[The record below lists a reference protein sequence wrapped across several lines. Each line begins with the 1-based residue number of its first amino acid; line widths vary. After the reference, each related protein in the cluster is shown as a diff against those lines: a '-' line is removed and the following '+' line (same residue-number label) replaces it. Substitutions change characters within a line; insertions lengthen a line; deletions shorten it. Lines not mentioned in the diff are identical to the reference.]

1 MRSWEREVFEHS
13 TCSSMQTANM
23 LLKKIV
29 RCSAFSFSIQHGL
42 KKDLFPLSRTL
53 ILSPCLKEDNSR
65 SPSGKVDLDAWKEV
79 MKSGLQEVSETV
91 SEPKELST
99 LAAARET
106 LEMWRLAG
114 RPVPEKVSEEQLKAF
129 MECPSKS
136 AKKKYLKY
144 LHLKELSKK
153 NEKRKMEEKKER
165 KLEAQERASET
176 EEPKKNPF
184 VCLWASSMDKANN
197 WRVAQSMI
205 FGQPLVFDMS
215 YEKYMSVREVAN
227 AVRQIVLSE
236 GCNRRSV
243 DPFHIHFCNL
253 KDDSLYHKE
262 FIKHYRGAWDKLL
275 ITVTDQCY
283 TDIFPKDK
291 LIYLTADSPKVMK
304 TFDHDKIYIVG
315 SMVDKSIKTGVSLAQ
330 AKRLGLET
338 AALPLEKYLLWN
350 CGAKNL
356 TLDQMMHI
364 LLTLKDTGDW
374 KKALEFV
381 PKRKYCGFV
390 NKPIHELKKT
400 LNLINILKLGKRP
413 EELRKRFANNY
424 SKRLTQK

>member
-1 MRSWEREVFEHS
+1 
-13 TCSSMQTANM
+13 MQCANM
-23 LLKKIV
+23 LLRKIV
-29 RCSAFSFSIQHGL
+29 RSSVLPFATQHAM

-53 ILSPCLKEDNSR
+53 SLSCCLKQDKSCE
-65 SPSGKVDLDAWKEV
+65 PSEKLDLDEWKKV
-79 MKSGLQEVSETV
+79 MKSSLQEEVSETV
-91 SEPKELST
+91 SEPKELSG

-114 RPVPEKVSEEQLKAF
+114 RAVPENISEEQLKTF

-144 LHLKELSKK
+144 LHLRELHKK
-153 NEKRKMEEKKER
+153 NAKRKRDEKREGR
-165 KLEAQERASET
+165 LEAQDQASNTDET
-176 EEPKKNPF
+176 KKSSF
-184 VCLWASSMDKANN
+184 VCLWSSTMDKAYN

-215 YEKYMSVREVAN
+215 YEKEMSLREVTN
-227 AVRQIVLSE
+227 TVRQIVMSE
-236 GCNRRSV
+236 SCNRRSV
-243 DPFHIHFCNL
+243 DPFHIHFCNF
-253 KDDSLYHKE
+253 KDDSLYHRE
-262 FIKHYRGAWDKLL
+262 FIKHYREAWGKLL

-283 TDIFPKDK
+283 TEIFPKDK

-315 SMVDKSIKTGVSLAQ
+315 SMVDKSIKTGVSLAR

-338 AALPLEKYLLWN
+338 AALPLEKYLLWSS
-350 CGAKNL
+350 GAKNL

-364 LLTLKDTGDW
+364 LLTLKDTADW

-381 PKRKYCGFV
+381 PKRKCCGFV
-390 NKPIHELKKT
+390 NKPVKELKKT
-400 LNLINILKLGKRP
+400 LDLINTLKLGKARDKV
-413 EELRKRFANNY
+413 EKQFAKKHPREY
-424 SKRLTQK
+424 KIK

>member
-1 MRSWEREVFEHS
+1 
-13 TCSSMQTANM
+13 MQSANV

-29 RCSAFSFSIQHGL
+29 RSSVLPFAAQHGM

-53 ILSPCLKEDNSR
+53 SLSLCLKQDNS
-65 SPSGKVDLDAWKEV
+65 SGPSEKLDLDAWKKV
-79 MKSGLQEVSETV
+79 MKSGLQDEVSETV
-91 SEPKELST
+91 SEHKELST
-99 LAAARET
+99 LAAAREI

-114 RPVPEKVSEEQLKAF
+114 RSVPENISEEQLKTF

-144 LHLKELSKK
+144 LHLKELYKK
-153 NEKRKMEEKKER
+153 NDKRKMDEKRER
-165 KLEAQERASET
+165 KQEAQKQASET
-176 EEPKKNPF
+176 DETKRSSL
-184 VCLWASSMDKANN
+184 VCLWANAMDKAYS
-197 WRVAQSMI
+197 WRAAQAMI

-215 YEKYMSVREVAN
+215 YEKDMSVREVAN
-227 AVRQIVLSE
+227 TVRQIVLSE

-243 DPFHIHFCNL
+243 DPFHVHFCNL

-262 FIKHYRGAWDKLL
+262 FIKHYREAWGKLL
-275 ITVTDQCY
+275 ITATDQCY

-291 LIYLTADSPKVMK
+291 LVYLTADSPKVMK
-304 TFDHDKIYIVG
+304 TFDHNKIYIVG
-315 SMVDKSIKTGVSLAQ
+315 SMVDKSIKTGVSLAR

-350 CGAKNL
+350 SGAKNL

-390 NKPIHELKKT
+390 SKPVHELKKT
-400 LNLINILKLGKRP
+400 LNLINTLKLGKRQ
-413 EELRKRFANNY
+413 EEVRRQFAKNY
-424 SKRLTQK
+424 SKKLMQK

>member
-1 MRSWEREVFEHS
+1 
-13 TCSSMQTANM
+13 MQSANA

-29 RCSAFSFSIQHGL
+29 RSSILPFAAQHGM
-42 KKDLFPLSRTL
+42 KKDLFPPSRTL
-53 ILSPCLKEDNSR
+53 SLSLCQKQDKSC
-65 SPSGKVDLDAWKEV
+65 SPSEKVDLDAWKKV

-91 SEPKELST
+91 SESKELSS
-99 LAAARET
+99 LAGAREI
-106 LEMWRLAG
+106 LQMWRLAG
-114 RPVPEKVSEEQLKAF
+114 RLVPENITEEQVKAF

-136 AKKKYLKY
+136 AQKKYLKFLY
-144 LHLKELSKK
+144 LKELYKK
-153 NEKRKMEEKKER
+153 KDKRKMEEKR
-165 KLEAQERASET
+165 QRRLETQEQAAKSGET
-176 EEPKKNPF
+176 KKNSF
-184 VCLWASSMDKANN
+184 MCLWTNSMDRAYN
-197 WRVAQSMI
+197 WRAAQSMI

-215 YEKYMSVREVAN
+215 YEKDMSVREVTN
-227 AVRQIVLSE
+227 TVRQLVLSE
-236 GCNRRSV
+236 SCNRRSV

-253 KDDSLYHKE
+253 KTDSLYYEE
-262 FIKHYRGAWDKLL
+262 FVKHYREAWGKLL
-275 ITVTDQCY
+275 ITVTEQCY
-283 TDIFPKDK
+283 TEVFPKDK

-350 CGAKNL
+350 TGAKNL

-390 NKPIHELKKT
+390 SKPVSELKKA
-400 LNLINILKLGKRP
+400 LNLINTLK
-413 EELRKRFANNY
+413 LRKRQQEVGKQFAKNY
-424 SKRLTQK
+424 SKKLMQK

>member
-1 MRSWEREVFEHS
+1 
-13 TCSSMQTANM
+13 MQCANM
-23 LLKKIV
+23 LLRKIV
-29 RCSAFSFSIQHGL
+29 RNSALPFAAQHGM

-53 ILSPCLKEDNSR
+53 SLSLYLKQDKSCE
-65 SPSGKVDLDAWKEV
+65 PAEKLDLDEWKKV
-79 MKSGLQEVSETV
+79 MKSGLQEEVSETV
-91 SEPKELST
+91 SEPKELSS

-114 RPVPEKVSEEQLKAF
+114 KAVPEHISEEQLKTF

-136 AKKKYLKY
+136 AKKKYIKY
-144 LHLKELSKK
+144 LHLKELHKK
-153 NEKRKMEEKKER
+153 NDKRKMAEKRER
-165 KLEAQERASET
+165 RLEARDETSNT
-176 EEPKKNPF
+176 EETKKSPF
-184 VCLWASSMDKANN
+184 ICLWSSTMDKAYN
-197 WRVAQSMI
+197 WRAAQSMI

-215 YEKYMSVREVAN
+215 YEKEMSLREVTN
-227 AVRQIVLSE
+227 TVKQIVMSE
-236 GCNRRSV
+236 SCNRRSV
-243 DPFHIHFCNL
+243 DPFHIHFCNF
-253 KDDSLYHKE
+253 KDDSLYHREFVKQYKE
-262 FIKHYRGAWDKLL
+262 AWSKLL

-283 TDIFPKDK
+283 TEIFPKDK

-315 SMVDKSIKTGVSLAQ
+315 SVVDRSIKRGISLAR

-350 CGAKNL
+350 TGAKNL

-364 LLTLKDTGDW
+364 LLTLKDTADW

-390 NKPIHELKKT
+390 NKPVNELKKT
-400 LNLINILKLGKRP
+400 LDMIHTLKLGKGQ
-413 EELRKRFANNY
+413 EEVEKRFAKNHPKKY
-424 SKRLTQK
+424 RLKQK

>member
-1 MRSWEREVFEHS
+1 
-13 TCSSMQTANM
+13 MQSANM

-29 RCSAFSFSIQHGL
+29 RSPVLPFAARHGM

-53 ILSPCLKEDNSR
+53 SLSLCLKQDNSR
-65 SPSGKVDLDAWKEV
+65 SPSEKLDLDAWKTV
-79 MKSGLQEVSETV
+79 MKSGFQEAGEAVSER
-91 SEPKELST
+91 KELSSS
-99 LAAARET
+99 AAAREL

-114 RPVPEKVSEEQLKAF
+114 RSVPENISEEQLKTF

-144 LHLKELSKK
+144 LHIRELYKK
-153 NEKRKMEEKKER
+153 NDKRKMDEKRQRRLEEQEQASKTSEER
-165 KLEAQERASET
+165 KNS
-176 EEPKKNPF
+176 F
-184 VCLWASSMDKANN
+184 ICVWANSMDKAYS
-197 WRVAQSMI
+197 WRVAQSMV

-215 YEKYMSVREVAN
+215 YEKEMSTREVAN
-227 AVRQIVLSE
+227 TVQQLVFSE
-236 GCNRRSV
+236 GCNRRCM
-243 DPFHIHFCNL
+243 DPFHIHFCNF
-253 KDDSLYHKE
+253 KEDSLYHKE
-262 FIKHYRGAWDKLL
+262 FVKHYREAWGKLL

-283 TDIFPKDK
+283 TEIFPKDK
-291 LIYLTADSPKVMK
+291 LIYLTADSPRVMK
-304 TFDHDKIYIVG
+304 TFDHNKIYIIG
-315 SMVDKSIKTGVSLAQ
+315 SMVDRSIKTGVSLAR

-350 CGAKNL
+350 SGAKNL

-390 NKPIHELKKT
+390 SRPVHELKKT
-400 LNLINILKLGKRP
+400 LNLINTLKLGKKQ
-413 EELRKRFANNY
+413 EELRKQFAKSY
-424 SKRLTQK
+424 SRKLTEE

>member
-1 MRSWEREVFEHS
+1 
-13 TCSSMQTANM
+13 MQSANM
-23 LLKKIV
+23 FLRKIV
-29 RCSAFSFSIQHGL
+29 RSSVLPFAAQHGM

-53 ILSPCLKEDNSR
+53 SLSPCLTQDNSCN
-65 SPSGKVDLDAWKEV
+65 PSEKIDLDAWKKV
-79 MKSGLQEVSETV
+79 MRSGLQEEVSETV
-91 SEPKELST
+91 SEHKELST
-99 LAAARET
+99 LAAAREI

-114 RPVPEKVSEEQLKAF
+114 RSVPENISEEQLKTF
-129 MECPSKS
+129 VECPSKS

-144 LHLKELSKK
+144 LHLKELYKK
-153 NEKRKMEEKKER
+153 NDKRKMEEKRER
-165 KLEAQERASET
+165 RLET
-176 EEPKKNPF
+176 EEQAAKTDETKRNSF
-184 VCLWASSMDKANN
+184 ICLWANCMDRAYN

-215 YEKYMSVREVAN
+215 YEKDMSIREVAN
-227 AVRQIVLSE
+227 TVRQLVLSE

-243 DPFHIHFCNL
+243 DPFHIHFCNF

-262 FIKHYRGAWDKLL
+262 FIKHYREAWGKLL

-283 TDIFPKDK
+283 TDVFPKDK

-315 SMVDKSIKTGVSLAQ
+315 SMVDRSIKTGVSLAR

-350 CGAKNL
+350 TGAKNL

-374 KKALEFV
+374 KAALEFV
-381 PKRKYCGFV
+381 PKRKYCGFIS
-390 NKPIHELKKT
+390 KPVHELKKT
-400 LNLINILKLGKRP
+400 LNLMNTLQLGKRQD
-413 EELRKRFANNY
+413 EVRKQFAKNY
-424 SKRLTQK
+424 SKKRTQK

>member
-1 MRSWEREVFEHS
+1 
-13 TCSSMQTANM
+13 MQSANV

-29 RCSAFSFSIQHGL
+29 RSSVLPFAAQHGM

-53 ILSPCLKEDNSR
+53 SLSLCLKQDNSC
-65 SPSGKVDLDAWKEV
+65 SPSEKLDLDAWKKV
-79 MKSGLQEVSETV
+79 MKSGLQEVSETA
-91 SEPKELST
+91 SECKELST
-99 LAAARET
+99 LAAAREI

-114 RPVPEKVSEEQLKAF
+114 RSVPENISEEQLKTF

-144 LHLKELSKK
+144 LHLKELYKK
-153 NEKRKMEEKKER
+153 NDKRKMVER
-165 KLEAQERASET
+165 RERRLETQGQASNTNET
-176 EEPKKNPF
+176 KRNSF
-184 VCLWASSMDKANN
+184 ICLWASCMDRAYG

-215 YEKYMSVREVAN
+215 YEKDMSVREVAN
-227 AVRQIVLSE
+227 TVRQLVLSE

-243 DPFHIHFCNL
+243 DPFHIHFCNF

-262 FIKHYRGAWDKLL
+262 FMKHYREAWGKLL

-283 TDIFPKDK
+283 TDVFPKDK

-304 TFDHDKIYIVG
+304 TFDHNKIYIVG
-315 SMVDKSIKTGVSLAQ
+315 SMVDRSIKTGVSLAR

-350 CGAKNL
+350 TGAKNL

-374 KKALEFV
+374 KAALEFV
-381 PKRKYCGFV
+381 PKRKYYGFV
-390 NKPIHELKKT
+390 SKPVHELKKT
-400 LNLINILKLGKRP
+400 LNLINTLKLGKRQ
-413 EELRKRFANNY
+413 EEVRKQFAKNY
-424 SKRLTQK
+424 SKKLTQK

>member
-1 MRSWEREVFEHS
+1 
-13 TCSSMQTANM
+13 
-23 LLKKIV
+23 
-29 RCSAFSFSIQHGL
+29 
-42 KKDLFPLSRTL
+42 
-53 ILSPCLKEDNSR
+53 
-65 SPSGKVDLDAWKEV
+65 
-79 MKSGLQEVSETV
+79 MKSGLKEVSETV
-91 SEPKELST
+91 SERKELST
-99 LAAARET
+99 LAAAREI

-114 RPVPEKVSEEQLKAF
+114 RSVPENISEEQLKIF

-144 LHLKELSKK
+144 LHLKELYKK
-153 NEKRKMEEKKER
+153 NDKRKMDEKRER
-165 KLEAQERASET
+165 RLETASKTDET
-176 EEPKKNPF
+176 RRNSF
-184 VCLWASSMDKANN
+184 VCLWTNCMDRAYS

-215 YEKYMSVREVAN
+215 YEKDMSIREIAN
-227 AVRQIVLSE
+227 TVRQIVLSE
-236 GCNRRSV
+236 SCNRRSV
-243 DPFHIHFCNL
+243 DPFHIHFCNF

-262 FIKHYRGAWDKLL
+262 FIKHYREAWGKLL

-283 TDIFPKDK
+283 TDVFPKDK

-315 SMVDKSIKTGVSLAQ
+315 SMVDRSIKTGVSLAQ

-350 CGAKNL
+350 TGAKNL

-390 NKPIHELKKT
+390 SKPVHELKKT
-400 LNLINILKLGKRP
+400 LNLINTLKLGKRQ
-413 EELRKRFANNY
+413 EEVRKQFPKNY
-424 SKRLTQK
+424 SKRLMQK

>member
-1 MRSWEREVFEHS
+1 
-13 TCSSMQTANM
+13 MQSANM
-23 LLKKIV
+23 LLRKIV
-29 RCSAFSFSIQHGL
+29 RSSTLPFAARYGM

-53 ILSPCLKEDNSR
+53 SLSLCLKQDR
-65 SPSGKVDLDAWKEV
+65 SCEPSEKLDLDEWKKV
-79 MKSGLQEVSETV
+79 MKSGLQEEVSETV
-91 SEPKELST
+91 SEPKELSS

-114 RPVPEKVSEEQLKAF
+114 RAVPENISEEQLKTF

-144 LHLKELSKK
+144 LHLKELHKK
-153 NEKRKMEEKKER
+153 NDRRKMEEKRER
-165 KLEAQERASET
+165 RLEAQDQTSKT
-176 EEPKKNPF
+176 EETKKNSL
-184 VCLWASSMDKANN
+184 VCMWSSTMDKAYN
-197 WRVAQSMI
+197 WRAAQSMI

-215 YEKYMSVREVAN
+215 YEKEMSLREVTN
-227 AVRQIVLSE
+227 TVRQIVLSE
-236 GCNRRSV
+236 SCNRRSV
-243 DPFHIHFCNL
+243 DPFHIHFCNF
-253 KDDSLYHKE
+253 KDDSLYHRE
-262 FIKHYRGAWDKLL
+262 FIKQYREAWDKLL

-283 TDIFPKDK
+283 TEIFPKDK

-315 SMVDKSIKTGVSLAQ
+315 SMVDKSIKTGVSLAR

-338 AALPLEKYLLWN
+338 AALPLEKYLLWST
-350 CGAKNL
+350 GAKNL

-364 LLTLKDTGDW
+364 LLTLKDTADW

-390 NKPIHELKKT
+390 NRPVTELKKT
-400 LNLINILKLGKRP
+400 LHLMNTLKLGKGR
-413 EELRKRFANNY
+413 EEVQKQFAKSY
-424 SKRLTQK
+424 PKKYKLK

>member
-1 MRSWEREVFEHS
+1 
-13 TCSSMQTANM
+13 MQSANV

-29 RCSAFSFSIQHGL
+29 RSSVLPFAAQHGM

-53 ILSPCLKEDNSR
+53 SLSLCLRQDNS
-65 SPSGKVDLDAWKEV
+65 SGPSEKLDLDAWKKV
-79 MKSGLQEVSETV
+79 MKSGLQEEVSETV
-91 SEPKELST
+91 SEHKELST
-99 LAAARET
+99 LAAAREI
-106 LEMWRLAG
+106 LDMWRLAG
-114 RPVPEKVSEEQLKAF
+114 RSVPENISEEQLKTF

-144 LHLKELSKK
+144 LHLKELYKK
-153 NEKRKMEEKKER
+153 NDKRKMDEKREKKQ
-165 KLEAQERASET
+165 EAQKRASET
-176 EEPKKNPF
+176 DETKRSSL
-184 VCLWASSMDKANN
+184 VCLWANAMDKAYS
-197 WRVAQSMI
+197 WRAAQAMI

-215 YEKYMSVREVAN
+215 YEKDMSVREVTN
-227 AVRQIVLSE
+227 TVRQIVLSE
-236 GCNRRSV
+236 SCNRRSV
-243 DPFHIHFCNL
+243 DPFHVHFCNL

-262 FIKHYRGAWDKLL
+262 FIKHYREAWGKLL

-291 LIYLTADSPKVMK
+291 LVYLTADSPKVMK
-304 TFDHDKIYIVG
+304 TFDHNKIYIVG
-315 SMVDKSIKTGVSLAQ
+315 SMVDKSIKTGVSLAR

-350 CGAKNL
+350 SGAKNL

-390 NKPIHELKKT
+390 SKPVHELKKT
-400 LNLINILKLGKRP
+400 LNLINTLKLGKRQ
-413 EELRKRFANNY
+413 EEVRRQFAKNY
-424 SKRLTQK
+424 SKKLMQK

>member
-1 MRSWEREVFEHS
+1 
-13 TCSSMQTANM
+13 MQSANM
-23 LLKKIV
+23 LLKKFV
-29 RCSAFSFSIQHGL
+29 RSSVLPFAAQHGM
-42 KKDLFPLSRTL
+42 KKDLFPVSRTL
-53 ILSPCLKEDNSR
+53 SLSLCLKQDNSCN
-65 SPSGKVDLDAWKEV
+65 PSEKLDLDAWKKV
-79 MKSGLQEVSETV
+79 MKSGLQEEVSETV
-91 SEPKELST
+91 SEHKELST

-114 RPVPEKVSEEQLKAF
+114 RSVPENISEEQLKTF

-136 AKKKYLKY
+136 AKKKYLRY
-144 LHLKELSKK
+144 LNLKELYKK
-153 NEKRKMEEKKER
+153 NDRRKMDEKRER
-165 KLEAQERASET
+165 RLETQERASKPDEARR
-176 EEPKKNPF
+176 NSF
-184 VCLWASSMDKANN
+184 ICLWASCMDRAYS

-215 YEKYMSVREVAN
+215 YEKDMSVREVTN
-227 AVRQIVLSE
+227 TVRQIVLSE

-243 DPFHIHFCNL
+243 DPFHIHFCNF

-262 FIKHYRGAWDKLL
+262 FVKHYREAWGRLL
-275 ITVTDQCY
+275 ITATDQCY
-283 TDIFPKDK
+283 TEVFPKDK

-304 TFDHDKIYIVG
+304 TFDHDKIYIIG
-315 SMVDKSIKTGVSLAQ
+315 SMVDKSIKTGVSLAR

-350 CGAKNL
+350 AGAKNL

-390 NKPIHELKKT
+390 SRPVHELKKS
-400 LNLINILKLGKRP
+400 LNLINTLKLGKRQ
-413 EELRKRFANNY
+413 EELRKQFAKNY
-424 SKRLTQK
+424 SKKLMQK

>member
-1 MRSWEREVFEHS
+1 
-13 TCSSMQTANM
+13 MQSANV

-29 RCSAFSFSIQHGL
+29 RSSVLPFAAAQHGM

-53 ILSPCLKEDNSR
+53 SLSLCLKQDNSG
-65 SPSGKVDLDAWKEV
+65 SPSEKLDLDAWKKV
-79 MKSGLQEVSETV
+79 MKSGLQEEVSETV
-91 SEPKELST
+91 SERKDLST
-99 LAAARET
+99 LAAAREI

-114 RPVPEKVSEEQLKAF
+114 RSVPENISEEQLKTF

-144 LHLKELSKK
+144 LHIKELYKK
-153 NEKRKMEEKKER
+153 NDKRKMDEKRER
-165 KLEAQERASET
+165 RLETQKQASET
-176 EEPKKNPF
+176 ETKRSSF
-184 VCLWASSMDKANN
+184 ICLWANAMDKAYN

-215 YEKYMSVREVAN
+215 YEKDMSIREVAN
-227 AVRQIVLSE
+227 TVRQIVLSE
-236 GCNRRSV
+236 SCNRRSV
-243 DPFHIHFCNL
+243 DPFHIHFCNF

-262 FIKHYRGAWDKLL
+262 FIKHYREAWGKLL

-283 TDIFPKDK
+283 TDVFPKDK

-315 SMVDKSIKTGVSLAQ
+315 SMVDRSIKTGVSLAR

-350 CGAKNL
+350 SGAKNL

-390 NKPIHELKKT
+390 NRPVQELKRT
-400 LNLINILKLGKRP
+400 LNLINTIKLGKRQ
-413 EELRKRFANNY
+413 EEVRKQFAKNY
-424 SKRLTQK
+424 SKKLTQK